1 MKLKKSAH
9 AVYKTQYDIMWI
21 TRFRRKILVKGIRQ
35 YLETKF
41 REVRKYYPEW
51 DYIAIGIDVDHVH
64 IHMVIPPK
72 YAVSEVVDI
81 IKTNTSRALKAKFV
95 FFK

>member
-1 MKLKKSAH
+1 M
-9 AVYKTQYDIMWI
+9 
-21 TRFRRKILVKGIRQ
+21 RFRRKILVKGLRQ

-41 REVRKYYPEW
+41 REVRKYYREW

-64 IHMVIPPK
+64 IHMVIPTK

-81 IKTNTSRALKAKFV
+81 IKTNTSRTLKAKFGFLNKV
-95 FFK
+95 Y